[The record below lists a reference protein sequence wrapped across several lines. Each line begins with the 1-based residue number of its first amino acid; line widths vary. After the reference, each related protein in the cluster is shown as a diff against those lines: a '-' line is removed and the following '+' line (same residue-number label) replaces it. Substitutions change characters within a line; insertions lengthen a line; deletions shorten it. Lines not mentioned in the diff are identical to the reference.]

1 MSEELLTPA
10 EVAKMLRV
18 SPDTVTRWIR
28 LGQLRAAKLP
38 SGTYRI
44 SRRDVEKLLRELQ
57 GDDP

>member
-1 MSEELLTPA
+1 MAEDLLTPG

-18 SPDTVTRWIR
+18 SPDTITRWIR

-44 SRRDVEKLLRELQ
+44 ARKDVENLLRELQ
-57 GDDP
+57 EGE

>member
-1 MSEELLTPA
+1 MAEDLLTPG

-18 SPDTVTRWIR
+18 SPDTITRWIR

-44 SRRDVEKLLRELQ
+44 ARKDVEKLLRELQ
-57 GDDP
+57 EGE

>member
-1 MSEELLTPA
+1 MAEDILTPG

-28 LGQLRAAKLP
+28 LGRLRAAKLP

-44 SRRDVEKLLRELQ
+44 ARKDVEKLLRELRA
-57 GDDP
+57 DE

>member
-1 MSEELLTPA
+1 MAEDLLTPG

-18 SPDTVTRWIR
+18 SPDTITRWIR

-44 SRRDVEKLLRELQ
+44 ARKDVEKLLRELQ
-57 GDDP
+57 GGE

>member
-1 MSEELLTPA
+1 MAEDLLTPG

-44 SRRDVEKLLRELQ
+44 ARKDVEKLLRELRAEE
-57 GDDP
+57 

>member
-1 MSEELLTPA
+1 MAEDLLTPG

-44 SRRDVEKLLRELQ
+44 ARKDVEKLLRELQ
-57 GDDP
+57 EGE

>member
-1 MSEELLTPA
+1 MAEDLLTPG

-18 SPDTVTRWIR
+18 SPTSSPVRWIR

-44 SRRDVEKLLRELQ
+44 ARKDVEKLLRELQ
-57 GDDP
+57 EGE